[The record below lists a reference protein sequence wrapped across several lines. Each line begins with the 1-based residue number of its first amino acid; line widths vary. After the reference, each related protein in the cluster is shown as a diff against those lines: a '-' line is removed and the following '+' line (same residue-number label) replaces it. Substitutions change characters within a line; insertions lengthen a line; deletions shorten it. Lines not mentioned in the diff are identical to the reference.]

1 MTREQGETR
10 EKVTFPIILIDD
22 DQWMYVYSAP
32 DGLVQDIEP
41 TFLDDITAMFD
52 GLARPLG
59 IALDEAA
66 EDVFAELQGS
76 KSLLSRLQV
85 HVEEFFTLWTGDD
98 PPQRLTDPREY
109 TKSVSLAYERKRER
123 RNKRA

>member
-1 MTREQGETR
+1 MKREQGETR

-52 GLARPLG
+52 GLVRPLG

-76 KSLLSRLQV
+76 
-85 HVEEFFTLWTGDD
+85 
-98 PPQRLTDPREY
+98 
-109 TKSVSLAYERKRER
+109 
-123 RNKRA
+123 N